1 MDKLTREQV
10 NELTCYLIDK
20 KINQLI
26 ANKAYNLFT
35 YQLVYSLT
43 KTVLLL
49 LCLRILC
56 YSVFNYF
63 VLTMNEPKLKD
74 FFLWL

>member
-43 KTVLLL
+43 KNLLTKKLVLML
-49 LCLRILC
+49 LCLYIPCLQA
-56 YSVFNYF
+56 
-63 VLTMNEPKLKD
+63 TG
-74 FFLWL
+74 